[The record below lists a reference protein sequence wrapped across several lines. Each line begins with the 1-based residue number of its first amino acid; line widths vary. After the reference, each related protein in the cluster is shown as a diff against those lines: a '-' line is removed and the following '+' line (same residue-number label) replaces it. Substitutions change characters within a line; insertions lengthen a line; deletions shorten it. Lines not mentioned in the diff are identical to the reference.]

1 MRPGFW
7 CTIESRK
14 AASDRAMD
22 LVRCGDLRSAG
33 CKCQAGSNDR
43 RWSSAPKSYF
53 IEPDQRDLGRPVP
66 WPKIFRLTRR
76 ANQWLHSPR
85 PVPSEGR
92 FANVTDVRRDA
103 VDAVAALDGR
113 GKSRTAKS
121 CGPDTPTLVSSFA
134 EAIPQATVARKPGHR
149 TGHRG
154 EHEVTVKT
162 IAQGRPGC
170 FR

>member
-1 MRPGFW
+1 MR
-7 CTIESRK
+7 
-14 AASDRAMD
+14 AASVKLGATI
-22 LVRCGDLRSAG
+22 VAGALRQKAIL
-33 CKCQAGSNDR
+33 
-43 RWSSAPKSYF
+43 SSRINVIWVVQS
-53 IEPDQRDLGRPVP
+53 P

-134 EAIPQATVARKPGHR
+134 EAIPQATVAKKPGHR
-149 TGHRG
+149 SVTG
-154 EHEVTVKT
+154 ESTK
-162 IAQGRPGC
+162 
-170 FR
+170 

>member
-134 EAIPQATVARKPGHR
+134 EAIPQATVAKKPGDR
-149 TGHRG
+149 PVTGRSP
-154 EHEVTVKT
+154 
-162 IAQGRPGC
+162 GRAPSN
-170 FR
+170 R